1 MQNFSDLV
9 KKEHFQICGWMEGG

>member
-9 KKEHFQICGWMEGG
+9 KANIFKFGVERSG

>member
-9 KKEHFQICGWMEGG
+9 QSEQFLIPG

>member
-9 KKEHFQICGWMEGG
+9 KGEHF